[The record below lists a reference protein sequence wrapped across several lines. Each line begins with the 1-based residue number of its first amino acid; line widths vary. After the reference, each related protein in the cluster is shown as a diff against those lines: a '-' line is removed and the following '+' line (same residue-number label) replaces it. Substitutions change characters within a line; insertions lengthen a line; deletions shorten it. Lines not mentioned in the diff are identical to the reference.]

1 MPSTKALSPII
12 AAATSNAA
20 AGTTT
25 GTAVDLTVKYGGTI
39 TGLITNGA
47 TGPTVQAVAYV
58 EISGDNVNW
67 KEIYRIGGDVTANLV
82 TPYACDIAP
91 GVMYARVRVT
101 GNTGQAVTCE
111 AFMQVLVT
119 I

>member
-1 MPSTKALSPII
+1 MPSTKTLATII

-25 GTAVDLTVKYGGTI
+25 GTAVDLTTKYGGLI
-39 TGLITNGA
+39 TGLLTNGA
-47 TGPTVQAVAYV
+47 TGPTVQATAFIEVSA
-58 EISGDNVNW
+58 DNTAW
-67 KEIYRIGGDVTANLV
+67 KELFQVGGGVTANV
-82 TPYACDIAP
+82 TTPYSCEIAP

-101 GNTGQAVTCE
+101 GNTGQPVVCE
-111 AFMQVLVT
+111 AFMQVLAT

>member
-1 MPSTKALSPII
+1 MPSTKSLSTII

-20 AGTTT
+20 GATAT

-39 TGLITNGA
+39 TGIITNGA

-58 EISGDNVNW
+58 EISGDNTNW
-67 KEIYRIGGDVTANLV
+67 KELYQVGGGVTASTI
-82 TPYACDIAP
+82 TPYSCDIAA

-111 AFMQVLVT
+111 AFMQVLAT

>member
-1 MPSTKALSPII
+1 MPSTKSLSTII
-12 AAATSNAA
+12 AAAASNAA

-25 GTAVDLTVKYGGTI
+25 GTAVDLTTKYGGVI

-47 TGPTVQAVAYV
+47 TGPTVQATAFV

-67 KEIYRIGGDVTANLV
+67 KEFYQVGGGVTASTI
-82 TPYACDIAP
+82 TPYSCDIAP
-91 GVMYARVRVT
+91 GIMYARVRVT

-111 AFMQVLVT
+111 AFMQVLAT